1 MRRNVKMFCEK
12 ERKIPRSPPYASVQ
26 ARPVCSCA
34 GAAGQQRRFASEK
47 AQGKR
52 QKTALRVC
60 LTAESFCI
68 GRYARAAPLN
78 VSVTLVPSPGSL
90 SSLRE
95 APCSSAPCLTM
106 DRPSPVP
113 PTARANGFYPRGRSA
128 RRRGSMVRVARM
140 PMPVSSTTT
149 VALPPASVS
158 DRLRTSPPLR
168 L

>member
-1 MRRNVKMFCEK
+1 MFCEK
-12 ERKIPRSPPYASVQ
+12 ERKIPRSRHMRPYKRGLCTPMRAPRASNGVSLPKRQ
-26 ARPVCSCA
+26 
-34 GAAGQQRRFASEK
+34 K
-47 AQGKR
+47 AKI

-106 DRPSPVP
+106 DSPSPVP
-113 PTARANGFYPRGRSA
+113 P
-128 RRRGSMVRVARM
+128 
-140 PMPVSSTTT
+140 VSREWLLST
-149 VALPPASVS
+149 
-158 DRLRTSPPLR
+158 R
-168 L
+168 